1 LLCSTALKQ
10 AVRLDLL
17 HYFSLQNAFGILN
30 KVGAYHTHTN
40 NTHLPEKGKSC
51 CLNKSG
57 GLKLS
62 VEISSHG
69 RLGKKIQLLQ
79 RNTIPKAKQYNQSA

>member
-1 LLCSTALKQ
+1 
-10 AVRLDLL
+10 V
-17 HYFSLQNAFGILN
+17 H
-30 KVGAYHTHTN
+30 HTHAN

-51 CLNKSG
+51 CLKKSG

-62 VEISSHG
+62 VEIYSHG
-69 RLGKKIQLLQ
+69 CLGKKNQLQ